1 MQFLA
6 GAGRTRRDIGSPNQE
21 LEVGIAVL
29 AFVSVERHKILA
41 LLVDVT
47 GTALFSA
54 AGARD
59 RSNFC
64 AGRFVL
70 KTTMARLSP
79 ILRRARRSH

>member
-1 MQFLA
+1 M
-6 GAGRTRRDIGSPNQE
+6 
-21 LEVGIAVL
+21 
-29 AFVSVERHKILA
+29 
-41 LLVDVT
+41 LVDVT